1 MIDNRI
7 LYITKLGAA
16 ADNVD
21 KLLHAPWSRML
32 DTNEFLQL
40 NSTYQLLTGIMLREM
55 SRIKPGAVDGDL
67 SPAEV
72 RPYSTM
78 DE

>member
-55 SRIKPGAVDGDL
+55 SAIRPNTAAEDL
-67 SPAEV
+67 PPAGV
-72 RPYSTM
+72 RSYPTM

>member
-40 NSTYQLLTGIMLREM
+40 NSTYQLLTGIMLREL
-55 SRIKPGAVDGDL
+55 SRIKPGAAAEDL
-67 SPAEV
+67 PPAGV
-72 RPYSTM
+72 RSYPTM